1 LYIDVQLLEQSSNVI
16 RHLVKQKSICKEM
29 VMPKTPH
36 TPKSRASDQI
46 ESELRRL
53 ILTLELEP
61 GLAVSESTLI
71 KRFGWGRTPLREAFQ
86 RLSEQSLLQIIPQQG
101 AVVTPLNLFDF
112 VEVMDAMSLV
122 IGSAASLACKRLT
135 EVELNQLDQLVA
147 EGEVAAFAGDFER
160 LTTLDYE
167 FHGVLAQATGN
178 RYLSKYLCHLHQ
190 IARRFNLAAWNRE
203 RNATPSLDE
212 HRYLAAIFRA
222 RDTAAAKA
230 AMLQHIEGA
239 RQRVIG
245 TIRVDE

>member
-1 LYIDVQLLEQSSNVI
+1 
-16 RHLVKQKSICKEM
+16 
-29 VMPKTPH
+29 MPKTSH
-36 TPKSRASDQI
+36 SPKPRASDQV
-46 ESELRRL
+46 ESELRLL

-61 GLAVSESTLI
+61 GLAVSESALM

-86 RLSEQSLLQIIPQQG
+86 RLSEQGLLQIIPQHG

-135 EVELNQLDQLVA
+135 ETELEQLDEWVA
-147 EGEVAAFAGDFER
+147 QGEIAALAGDFER
-160 LTTLDYE
+160 LSAIDYE

-178 RYLSKYLCHLHQ
+178 RYLSDYLRRLHQ
-190 IARRFNLAAWNRE
+190 IARRFNFAAWKRE
-203 RNATPSLDE
+203 RNASPSLDE
-212 HRYLAAIFRA
+212 HRQLAAIFRA
-222 RDTAAAKA
+222 RDAAAAKA

-245 TIRVDE
+245 TIQVGE